1 VTNTDGLGTTALF
14 PWIRLAHVLEGGIF
28 REDVMKMAGLARFH
42 GGLARLPR
50 RGFAFAAAMIATVSL
65 AAGGVAAWGA
75 GASAATPPVPP
86 GLGGRNWTVIPA
98 TPKVAALTFD
108 AGANADAVPSIL
120 KTLSSTR
127 TPASFFLTGNFV
139 RDFPAASKAIAASG
153 ARIGDHSVSHPYFT
167 KLTDAQIRD
176 QVLATQSKIKQVTGA
191 DPWPWFRFPFGDLN
205 QHAISVVNSVGFAP
219 VGWTVDTLGWK
230 GTSGGITTQ
239 MIVNRVLAGLRPGE
253 VVLMH
258 CGSNPDDHSTL
269 DAAALPAII
278 KNMRDRGYSFVT
290 IDALRGL
297 GYHIATSNGG
307 VYSFGLPGYGSAA
320 GSLGA
325 ARAVGLAV
333 DPKTGGYW
341 ILKSNGGVANYNAP
355 WYGSLTGKIP
365 AGQRVTAIAATSSGG
380 YLVATSNGAVYG
392 FEAGWKWSAAG
403 NLGTAKAVG
412 LAVDPKTGGYW
423 ILKSNGG
430 VATYKHAPWHGSLT
444 GKLPPGQ
451 SVTAIAAT
459 SSGGYLVLISNG
471 GVANFGV
478 PWYGSDA
485 GKLPAGVTATALAA
499 DPVTGGYWILKSTGG
514 VDNYNAPWYG
524 SLAGKLA
531 VGQAVTAIAGG

>member
-1 VTNTDGLGTTALF
+1 MSGSARLRE
-14 PWIRLAHVLEGGIF
+14 RLA
-28 REDVMKMAGLARFH
+28 RSSRRGLA
-42 GGLARLPR
+42 LAAA
-50 RGFAFAAAMIATVSL
+50 AFAAVTVIV
-65 AAGGVAAWGA
+65 GGGAAWGA
-75 GASAATPPVPP
+75 GAASAATQPVPP

-98 TPKVAALTFD
+98 TPKVVALTFD

-120 KTLSSTR
+120 ATLKSGDV
-127 TPASFFLTGNFV
+127 PATFFLTGDFV
-139 RDFPAASKAIAASG
+139 KAFTPASKAIAASD
-153 ARIGDHSVSHPYFT
+153 ARIADHSVSHPYFT
-167 KLTDAQIRD
+167 KLTDAQMRS
-176 QVLATQSKIKQVTGA
+176 QVLSAQALIKQVTGT
-191 DPWPWFRFPFGDLN
+191 DPWPWFRFPFGDLS
-205 QHAISVVNSVGFAP
+205 QHTISVVNSVGFVP

-230 GTSGGITTQ
+230 GTSGGISAQ
-239 MIVNRVLAGLRPGE
+239 LIVNRVLAGLRPGE

-278 KNMRDRGYSFVT
+278 KNLRARGYSFVT

-297 GYHIATSNGG
+297 GYHVATSDGG
-307 VYSFGLPGYGSAA
+307 VHSFGLPGYGSAA
-320 GSLGA
+320 GS
-325 ARAVGLAV
+325 
-333 DPKTGGYW
+333 
-341 ILKSNGGVANYNAP
+341 
-355 WYGSLTGKIP
+355 
-365 AGQRVTAIAATSSGG
+365 
-380 YLVATSNGAVYG
+380 
-392 FEAGWKWSAAG
+392 
-403 NLGTAKAVG
+403 LGTAKAVG

-430 VATYKHAPWHGSLT
+430 VAQYNAPWYGSLT
-444 GKLPPGQ
+444 GKVPAGQRVTAIAATSSGGYLLVTSNGAVYGFEAGRKWSTAGNLGTAKAVGVAVDPKTGGYWILKSNGGVATYNHAPWYGSLTGKVPAGQ

-459 SSGGYLVLISNG
+459 SSGGYLVLLSNG

-531 VGQAVTAIAGG
+531 AGQAVTAIAGG